1 MLEPDPDRATE
12 RLIER
17 VHRGDHHAFEEL
29 IAIHRDRLKSSVES
43 WAKFRLGPPVEIDE
57 ILHETSLRAF
67 RSLGSFAPD
76 GKDSFFRWLCGIAKR
91 AMAQLRDE
99 RRGRP
104 STLTAPAMGDVPATS
119 PSPSKLERRNERF
132 DRLEAALDQLPPEY
146 REVLLLSRIE
156 GLSAP
161 EIGERIGR
169 SANAV
174 RHLIVRALRALRAW
188 FGDDTE
194 SLHLPDRHFGG
205 GMKSHD

>member
-119 PSPSKLERRNERF
+119 P
-132 DRLEAALDQLPPEY
+132 
-146 REVLLLSRIE
+146 
-156 GLSAP
+156 
-161 EIGERIGR
+161 
-169 SANAV
+169 
-174 RHLIVRALRALRAW
+174 LRASSSVAMSASIGSRPLSTSFRRSTARCYSSPGSKGSRRPRSGSASAGLRTRS
-188 FGDDTE
+188 DI
-194 SLHLPDRHFGG
+194 
-205 GMKSHD
+205 